1 MAVSSSVRS
10 VLTRQIEVIVHVI
23 ALRPGSSEPDALAEM
38 STAQLRHP
46 LTHRLSGSDL
56 LDCFHFSLRPH
67 RVAAHPHPGGQGV
80 RQQQHSGGHLTHQ
93 GRKVAG
99 LPNPRAMGV
108 GLSEMALS

>member
-1 MAVSSSVRS
+1 
-10 VLTRQIEVIVHVI
+10 
-23 ALRPGSSEPDALAEM
+23 M
-38 STAQLRHP
+38 STLWLRAMWVDTIGLVRTIDP
-46 LTHRLSGSDL
+46 LLFGVPSVVFQPICG
-56 LDCFHFSLRPH
+56 
-67 RVAAHPHPGGQGV
+67 RVRAARGV